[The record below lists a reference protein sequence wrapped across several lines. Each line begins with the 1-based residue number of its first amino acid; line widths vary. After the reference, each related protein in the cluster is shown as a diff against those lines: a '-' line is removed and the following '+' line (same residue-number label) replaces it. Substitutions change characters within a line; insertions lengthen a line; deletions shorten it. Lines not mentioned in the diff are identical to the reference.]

1 VTDVRGSPDFAT
13 TRWSVVVA
21 AGGPTGG
28 AARAALETLCCAY
41 WYPLYADARRRGAS
55 VHDAADLVQSFFAAL
70 LEKDWVAAADPE
82 RGRFRAY
89 LVTAFRHFAA
99 HEREKARAAKRGGGA
114 VVSLDVAA
122 AESRLSTE
130 LVDAMTPERAFER
143 RFALT
148 LLARALERVR
158 TERPD
163 DADLLPFIGGPGEP
177 RPYAEIAA
185 ARRTSEGAVKTAV
198 HRLRARWSDLV
209 RAEVRDTVAADAD
222 VDDEIRH
229 LMDVVGGG

>member
-1 VTDVRGSPDFAT
+1 MSLTSGDSRFAT

-21 AGGPTGG
+21 AGGPSGG
-28 AARAALETLCCAY
+28 DARAALETLCAAY
-41 WYPLYADARRRGAS
+41 WYPLYADARRRGES
-55 VHDAADLVQSFFAAL
+55 VHDAADLVQGFFAAL
-70 LEKDWVAAADPE
+70 IEKDWVAAADPA

-89 LVTAFRHFAA
+89 LMTAFRHFAS

-114 VVSLDVAA
+114 VLSLDVAS
-122 AESRLSTE
+122 AESRLSME
-130 LVDAMTPERAFER
+130 PADATTPERAYER

-158 TERPD
+158 AERPE
-163 DADLLPFIGGPGEP
+163 DADLLAFVGGPGEP

-185 ARRTSEGAVKTAV
+185 ARGTSEGAVKTAV
-198 HRLRARWSDLV
+198 HRLRVRWRDLV
-209 RAEVRDTVAADAD
+209 RAEVRDTVAEESD

-229 LMDVVGGG
+229 LLEVVGG